1 MSQVVVGL
9 GNPGPKYKTSRHN
22 VGHWVVDRLSH
33 RLSGRWERPG
43 SIHLFRTTWKDETLY
58 LAKLSTFMNVSGPE
72 VRWLL
77 RSLRLKPERL
87 ILVHDDIDLKL
98 GKIRV
103 RQKGRHGGHNGVRSV
118 LETLGTDAVRR
129 VKVGIGRPGE
139 KDEVVDFV
147 LTRFDEEELPEI
159 EAACDRAADE
169 VLALVEQSPAPF
181 LGES

>member
-9 GNPGPKYKTSRHN
+9 GNPGPKYKTTRHN
-22 VGHWVVDRLSH
+22 VGQWVVDRLSH

-43 SIHLFRTTWKDETLY
+43 SIHLFRTEWKDETLY

-72 VRWLL
+72 VRQLL
-77 RSLRLKPERL
+77 RSLRLKPEQL

-118 LETLGTDAVRR
+118 LVTLGTDAVRR

-139 KDEVVDFV
+139 KGKVVDFV
-147 LTRFDEEELPEI
+147 LARFDEEERPEI
-159 EAACDRAADE
+159 EAACERAADE